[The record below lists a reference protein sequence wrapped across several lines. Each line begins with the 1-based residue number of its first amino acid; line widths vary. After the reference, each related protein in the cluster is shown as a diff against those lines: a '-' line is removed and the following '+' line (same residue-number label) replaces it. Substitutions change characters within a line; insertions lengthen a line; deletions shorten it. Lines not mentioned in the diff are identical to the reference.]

1 MGEGSGASFGFFTAD
16 YAEGAG
22 GFWWDKVDGPDGRSG
37 RRGEWCEEWGAMV
50 ERRSVGVKRKIIR
63 RIRVISGQKFRRLGA
78 DGGGEGSGG

>member
-1 MGEGSGASFGFFTAD
+1 
-16 YAEGAG
+16 
-22 GFWWDKVDGPDGRSG
+22 
-37 RRGEWCEEWGAMV
+37 V